1 MRGRANKKKSDSMDL
16 LLDTICNTFGG
27 VLFIALLVVMLVQTS
42 PAARDQ
48 NSQPAAPGETERL
61 VRELEAVTD
70 ELARLKAARSGQ
82 LRTLA
87 SLAPA
92 EVRQLLEDRRKR
104 EEVLESL
111 NGVKAG
117 LESLVSNVAEGLSS
131 ARAAAESAKVDLR
144 QAESEVDRLEKE
156 LAAAKAAKVKE
167 LRTPVAMPPAGRQEI
182 QFVIQYG
189 LLYIWH
195 QYDSSWNRRGLN
207 TEDFLVIKSTSEGLE
222 TTPRPTRGIA
232 IADSPQSRAELARML
247 RRFDRIRHYLAFVVR
262 PDSYDDFEI
271 ARDVAIELGFEYR
284 LYPLEAQASPRDRGG
299 SGGLVQ

>member
-117 LESLVSNVAEGLSS
+117 LESLVSNVAEGLST

-167 LRTPVAMPPAGRQEI
+167 LRTPVAMPPGGRQEI
-182 QFVIQYG
+182 QFVVQYG
-189 LLYIWH
+189 RLYIWH
-195 QYDSSWNRRGLN
+195 QYDSRWNRRGLN

-222 TTPRPTRGIA
+222 TTPRPTRGTP
-232 IADSPQSRAELARML
+232 IADSPQLRADLARML
-247 RRFDRIRHYLAFVVR
+247 RRFDSSRHYLAFAVR

-284 LYPLEAQASPRDRGG
+284 LYPLGSQASLRDRGG